1 MSTTTIKENILRNLG
16 EGAYVSDSTALT
28 NALRWANRGLST
40 INLRY
45 RFKHLLTKSIF
56 RTAVGQATYQAPA
69 DFVGFLIMKDESND
83 RPMDQV
89 TPEEIQRISG
99 SKQVTDES
107 FTSDFDTAVALAN
120 TAIVQFS
127 ETVTNTA
134 GTTIYTKDSDYTMDY
149 EDGTITVLSTGLMS
163 DATEYYIDYVHKTDS
178 KPEKFAIEYDSTNK
192 RYVFRME
199 PVPDAVYVFSIL
211 YPAFP
216 SALSGSVD
224 PIWDKLEVCLESWG
238 TWLGSLEL
246 LTDDPQRRAEF
257 QAIAENDL
265 QALIQQDQDLIPK
278 QATIPIRMRRS
289 DHRG

>member
-1 MSTTTIKENILRNLG
+1 VSTTTVKENILRNLG
-16 EGAYVSDSTALT
+16 EGSLTSDATALT

-56 RTAVGQATYQAPA
+56 RTAVGQATYQAPS
-69 DFVGFLIMKDESND
+69 DFSGFLIMKDESND
-83 RPMDQV
+83 RPLDQV
-89 TPEEIQRISG
+89 TPEELQRTSG
-99 SKQVTDES
+99 SNGVTNES
-107 FTSDFDTAVALAN
+107 FTADLDVAVQLDH

-134 GTTIYTKDSDYTMDY
+134 GTVTYTKDSDYTMDY
-149 EDGTITVLSTGLMS
+149 EDGYITALSTGLMADS
-163 DATEYYIDYVHKTDS
+163 TSYYIDYLYKTDD
-178 KPEKFAIEYDSTNK
+178 KPSKFALEYDGTNK

-199 PVPDAVYVFSIL
+199 PVPDAAYVFSIL

-238 TWLGSLEL
+238 TWFGALEL
-246 LTDDPQRRAEF
+246 IDDVQKRQEF
-257 QAIAENDL
+257 RGIAEADL
-265 QALIQQDQDLIPK
+265 QALIQLDMELVPK
-278 QATIPIRMRRS
+278 NARIKVVMRKS
-289 DHRG
+289 DYN